1 MGVFFA
7 DGSPHLSCC
16 SPSSACQSVIHPPP
30 SDVYHRPLPSS
41 SLLLLPLVC
50 LLLAT
55 PILVFP
61 LTPIVCLRCLLSST
75 IVLAT
80 TLHHH
85 NHCLLFS
92 VMFFHL
98 LHRHHSATAT
108 NYHIPPSASPQLILV
123 CNHLLSAVAISSRH
137 HCHRTLHPPCCARL
151 SPHPVSR
158 QHH

>member
-1 MGVFFA
+1 MMGVVFA
-7 DGSPHLSCC
+7 DGSPHLSC
-16 SPSSACQSVIHPPP
+16 SSLSSARQSVIRPPP

-41 SLLLLPLVC
+41 SILPLVC
-50 LLLAT
+50 LLLAA

-61 LTPIVCLRCLLSST
+61 LTPIVCLHCLLSST

-80 TLHHH
+80 THHHH

-92 VMFFHL
+92 AMFFHL

-108 NYHIPPSASPQLILV
+108 SYRIPPSASPQLILV
-123 CNHLLSAVAISSRH
+123 CNHLLSAIAVSSRH
-137 HCHRTLHPPCCARL
+137 HRHRTLHPCCCARL
-151 SPHPVSR
+151 LPHPVSR